1 MKRWIIIILTILV
14 LAGGVLGYIFYTQ
27 VYADNVADSE
37 TGIHEL
43 YVRSDWNYDSLT
55 TALYPMLI
63 DYNSFNRLAQQMNLP
78 NKVIPGKYV
87 IADSLGNRPL
97 IQQLRS
103 GRTKDVEVI
112 LTGTL
117 TRERILPT
125 ISSYLEVDS
134 TDLNELLSNRRIL
147 DSLGFNQENWPCLFI
162 ANTYRFNWAATS
174 EDVLNRFVKERAKF
188 WSGERTEK
196 AKRLGL
202 SKNEVIILASIV
214 DGETTKFDEM
224 ARIAGLYLNRLEMNM
239 LLQSDPTIRYLMPE
253 SDRQRVTYADLERES
268 PYNTYKNV
276 GLPPG
281 PILLPSVQAIDAV
294 LNAEDHS
301 FIFMCAKPDFSGYH
315 SFAKTLSQHNRNKAL
330 YTRELNRRG
339 IYR

>member
-1 MKRWIIIILTILV
+1 MKRWIIIILAILV
-14 LAGGVLGYIFYTQ
+14 LGSGVMAYVFYTQ
-27 VYADNVADSE
+27 VYADNVTDSE
-37 TGIHEL
+37 TGLHEL
-43 YVRSDWNYDSLT
+43 YVKSSWNYDSLT
-55 TALYPMLI
+55 TALYPILN
-63 DYNSFNRLAQQMNLP
+63 DYNSFNRLAQRMNLP

-103 GRTKDVEVI
+103 GTTQDVEVV

-117 TRERILPT
+117 TRERIIPT
-125 ISSYLEVDS
+125 IASYLEVDS
-134 TDLNELLSNRRIL
+134 VELQALLSNTSVL
-147 DSLGFNQENWPCLFI
+147 DSLGFNQENWPCLFV
-162 ANTYRFNWAATS
+162 ANTYRFNWAAS
-174 EDVLNRFVKERAKF
+174 AKDVVERFVKERAKF

-196 AKRLGL
+196 AKLLGL
-202 SKNEVIILASIV
+202 SKNQVIILASIV

-239 LLQSDPTIRYLMPE
+239 LLQSDPTVRYLMPE
-253 SDRQRVTYADLERES
+253 SYRQRVTYADLERES
-268 PYNTYKNV
+268 PYNTYRNV

-294 LNAEDHS
+294 LNAENHN

-315 SFAKTLSQHNRNKAL
+315 SFAKTLGQHNRNKAL

>member
-1 MKRWIIIILTILV
+1 MKRWIIIILAILV
-14 LAGGVLGYIFYTQ
+14 LGGGVMAYVFYTQ
-27 VYADNVADSE
+27 VYADNVTDTE
-37 TGIHEL
+37 TGLHEL
-43 YVRSDWNYDSLT
+43 YVKSSWNYDSLT
-55 TALYPMLI
+55 TALYPILN
-63 DYNSFNRLAQQMNLP
+63 DYNSFNRLAQRMNLP

-103 GRTKDVEVI
+103 GTTQDVEVV

-117 TRERILPT
+117 TRERIIPT
-125 ISSYLEVDS
+125 IASYLEVDS
-134 TDLNELLSNRRIL
+134 VDLQALLSNTSIL
-147 DSLGFNQENWPCLFI
+147 DSLGFNQENWPCLFV
-162 ANTYRFNWAATS
+162 ANTYRFNWAAS
-174 EDVLNRFVKERAKF
+174 AKDVVERFVKERSKF

-196 AKRLGL
+196 AKLLGL
-202 SKNEVIILASIV
+202 TKNEVIILASIV

-239 LLQSDPTIRYLMPE
+239 LLQSDPTVRYLMPE

-268 PYNTYKNV
+268 PYNTYRNV

-294 LNAEDHS
+294 LNAENHN

-315 SFAKTLSQHNRNKAL
+315 SFAKTLGQHNRNKAL

>member
-1 MKRWIIIILTILV
+1 MAYV
-14 LAGGVLGYIFYTQ
+14 FYTQ
-27 VYADNVADSE
+27 VYADNVTDTE
-37 TGIHEL
+37 TGLHEL
-43 YVRSDWNYDSLT
+43 YVKSSWNYDSLT
-55 TALYPMLI
+55 TALFPILN
-63 DYNSFNRLAQQMNLP
+63 DYNSFNRLAQRMNLP

-103 GRTKDVEVI
+103 GTTQDVEVV

-117 TRERILPT
+117 TRERIIPT
-125 ISSYLEVDS
+125 IASYLEVDS
-134 TDLNELLSNRRIL
+134 VEFQALLSNTSVL
-147 DSLGFNQENWPCLFI
+147 DSLGFNQENWPCLFV
-162 ANTYRFNWAATS
+162 ANTYRFNWAAS
-174 EDVLNRFVKERAKF
+174 AKDVVERFVKERSKF

-196 AKRLGL
+196 AKLLGL
-202 SKNEVIILASIV
+202 TKNEVIILASIV

-239 LLQSDPTIRYLMPE
+239 LLQSDPTVRYLMPE

-268 PYNTYKNV
+268 PYNTYRNV

-294 LNAEDHS
+294 LNAENHN

-315 SFAKTLSQHNRNKAL
+315 SFAKTLGQHNRNKAL

>member
-1 MKRWIIIILTILV
+1 M
-14 LAGGVLGYIFYTQ
+14 AYFFYTQ
-27 VYADNVADSE
+27 VYADNVTDSE
-37 TGIHEL
+37 TGVHEL
-43 YVRSDWNYDSLT
+43 YIKSSWNYDSLT
-55 TALYPMLI
+55 TALYPII
-63 DYNSFNRLAQQMNLP
+63 DDFNSFNRLAQRMNLP

-103 GRTKDVEVI
+103 GTTQDVEVV

-117 TRERILPT
+117 TRERIIPT
-125 ISSYLEVDS
+125 IASYLEVDS
-134 TDLNELLSNRRIL
+134 VELQALLSNTSVL
-147 DSLGFNQENWPCLFI
+147 DSLGFNQENWPCLFV
-162 ANTYRFNWAATS
+162 ANTYRFNWAAS
-174 EDVLNRFVKERAKF
+174 AKDVVERFVRERSKF

-196 AKRLGL
+196 AKLLGL
-202 SKNEVIILASIV
+202 TKNEVIILASIV

-239 LLQSDPTIRYLMPE
+239 LLQSDPTVRYLMPE

-268 PYNTYKNV
+268 PYNTYRNV

-294 LNAEDHS
+294 LNAENHN

-315 SFAKTLSQHNRNKAL
+315 SFAKTLGQHNRNKAL

>member
-1 MKRWIIIILTILV
+1 MAYV
-14 LAGGVLGYIFYTQ
+14 FYTQ
-27 VYADNVADSE
+27 VYADNVTDTE
-37 TGIHEL
+37 TGVHEL
-43 YVRSDWNYDSLT
+43 YVKSSWNYDSLT
-55 TALYPMLI
+55 TALLPILN
-63 DYNSFNRLAQQMNLP
+63 DYNSFNRLAQRMNLP

-103 GRTKDVEVI
+103 GTTQDVEVV

-117 TRERILPT
+117 TRERIIPT
-125 ISSYLEVDS
+125 IASYLEVDS
-134 TDLNELLSNRRIL
+134 VDLQALLSNTSIL
-147 DSLGFNQENWPCLFI
+147 DSLGFNEENWPCLFV
-162 ANTYRFNWAATS
+162 ANTYRFNWAAS
-174 EDVLNRFVKERAKF
+174 AKDVVERFVKERSKF

-196 AKRLGL
+196 AKLLGL
-202 SKNEVIILASIV
+202 TKNEVIILASIV

-239 LLQSDPTIRYLMPE
+239 LLQSDPTVRYLMPE

-294 LNAEDHS
+294 LNAENHN

-315 SFAKTLSQHNRNKAL
+315 SFAKTLGQHNRNKAL

>member
-1 MKRWIIIILTILV
+1 MAYV
-14 LAGGVLGYIFYTQ
+14 FYTQ
-27 VYADNVADSE
+27 VYADNVTDTE
-37 TGIHEL
+37 TGLHEL
-43 YVRSDWNYDSLT
+43 YVKSSWNYDSLT
-55 TALYPMLI
+55 TALFPILN
-63 DYNSFNRLAQQMNLP
+63 DYNSFNRLAQRMNLP

-103 GRTKDVEVI
+103 GTTQDVEVV

-117 TRERILPT
+117 TRERIIPT
-125 ISSYLEVDS
+125 IASYLEVDS
-134 TDLNELLSNRRIL
+134 VDLQALLSNTSIL
-147 DSLGFNQENWPCLFI
+147 DSLGFNQENWPCLFV
-162 ANTYRFNWAATS
+162 ANTYRFNWAAS
-174 EDVLNRFVKERAKF
+174 AKDVVERFVKERSKF

-196 AKRLGL
+196 AKLLGL
-202 SKNEVIILASIV
+202 TKNEVIILASIV

-239 LLQSDPTIRYLMPE
+239 LLQSDPTVRYLMPE

-268 PYNTYKNV
+268 PYNTYRNV

-294 LNAEDHS
+294 LNAENHN

-315 SFAKTLSQHNRNKAL
+315 SFAKTLGQHNRNKAL

>member
-1 MKRWIIIILTILV
+1 MAYV
-14 LAGGVLGYIFYTQ
+14 FYTQ
-27 VYADNVADSE
+27 VYADNVTDSE
-37 TGIHEL
+37 TGLHEL
-43 YVRSDWNYDSLT
+43 YVKSSWNYDSLT
-55 TALYPMLI
+55 TALYPILN
-63 DYNSFNRLAQQMNLP
+63 DYNSFNRLAQRMNLP

-103 GRTKDVEVI
+103 GTTQDVEVV

-117 TRERILPT
+117 TRERIIPT
-125 ISSYLEVDS
+125 IASYLEVDS
-134 TDLNELLSNRRIL
+134 VELQALLSNTSVL
-147 DSLGFNQENWPCLFI
+147 DSLGFNQENWPCLFV
-162 ANTYRFNWAATS
+162 ANTYRFNWAAS
-174 EDVLNRFVKERAKF
+174 AKDVVERFVKERSKF

-196 AKRLGL
+196 AKLLGL
-202 SKNEVIILASIV
+202 SKNQVIILASIV

-239 LLQSDPTIRYLMPE
+239 LLQSDPTVRYLMPE

-268 PYNTYKNV
+268 PYNTYRNV

-294 LNAEDHS
+294 LNAENHN

-315 SFAKTLSQHNRNKAL
+315 SFAKTLGQHNRNKAL

>member
-1 MKRWIIIILTILV
+1 MAYV
-14 LAGGVLGYIFYTQ
+14 FYTQ
-27 VYADNVADSE
+27 VYADNVTDTE
-37 TGIHEL
+37 TGLHEL
-43 YVRSDWNYDSLT
+43 YVKSSWNYDSLT
-55 TALYPMLI
+55 TALFPILN
-63 DYNSFNRLAQQMNLP
+63 DYNSFNRLAQRMNLP

-103 GRTKDVEVI
+103 GTTQDVEVV

-117 TRERILPT
+117 TRERIIPT
-125 ISSYLEVDS
+125 IASYLEVDS
-134 TDLNELLSNRRIL
+134 VDLQALLSNTSIL

-162 ANTYRFNWAATS
+162 ANTYRFNWAAS
-174 EDVLNRFVKERAKF
+174 AKDVVERFVKERSKF

-196 AKRLGL
+196 AKLLGL
-202 SKNEVIILASIV
+202 TKNEVIILASIV

-239 LLQSDPTIRYLMPE
+239 LLQSDPTVRYLMPE

-268 PYNTYKNV
+268 PYNTYRNV

-294 LNAEDHS
+294 LNAENHN

-315 SFAKTLSQHNRNKAL
+315 SFAKTLGQHNRNKAL

>member
-1 MKRWIIIILTILV
+1 M
-14 LAGGVLGYIFYTQ
+14 AYFFYTQ
-27 VYADNVADSE
+27 VYADNVIDSE
-37 TGIHEL
+37 TGVHEL
-43 YVRSDWNYDSLT
+43 YIKSSWNYDSLT
-55 TALYPMLI
+55 TALYPILN
-63 DYNSFNRLAQQMNLP
+63 DYNSFNRLAQRMNLP

-103 GRTKDVEVI
+103 GTTQDVEVV

-117 TRERILPT
+117 TRERIIPT
-125 ISSYLEVDS
+125 IASYLEVDS
-134 TDLNELLSNRRIL
+134 VELQALLSNTSVL
-147 DSLGFNQENWPCLFI
+147 DSLGFNQENWPCLFV
-162 ANTYRFNWAATS
+162 ANTYRFNWAAS
-174 EDVLNRFVKERAKF
+174 AKDVVERFVKERSKF

-196 AKRLGL
+196 AKLLGL
-202 SKNEVIILASIV
+202 TKNEVIILASIV

-239 LLQSDPTIRYLMPE
+239 LLQSDPTVRYLMPE

-268 PYNTYKNV
+268 PYNTYRNV

-294 LNAEDHS
+294 LNAENHN

-315 SFAKTLSQHNRNKAL
+315 SFAKTLGQHNRNKAL

>member
-1 MKRWIIIILTILV
+1 MAYV
-14 LAGGVLGYIFYTQ
+14 FYTQ
-27 VYADNVADSE
+27 VYADNVTDSE
-37 TGIHEL
+37 TGLHEL
-43 YVRSDWNYDSLT
+43 YVKSSWNYDSLT
-55 TALYPMLI
+55 TALYPILN
-63 DYNSFNRLAQQMNLP
+63 DYNSFNRLAQRMNLP

-103 GRTKDVEVI
+103 GTTQDVEVV

-117 TRERILPT
+117 TRERIIPT
-125 ISSYLEVDS
+125 IASYLEVDS
-134 TDLNELLSNRRIL
+134 VEFQALLSNTSVL
-147 DSLGFNQENWPCLFI
+147 DSLGFNQENWPCLFV
-162 ANTYRFNWAATS
+162 ANTYRFNWAAS
-174 EDVLNRFVKERAKF
+174 AKDVVERFVKERSKF

-196 AKRLGL
+196 AKLLGL
-202 SKNEVIILASIV
+202 TKNEVIILASIV

-239 LLQSDPTIRYLMPE
+239 LLQSDPTVRYLMPE

-268 PYNTYKNV
+268 PYNTYRNV

-294 LNAEDHS
+294 LNAENHN

-315 SFAKTLSQHNRNKAL
+315 SFAKTLGQHNRNKAL

>member
-1 MKRWIIIILTILV
+1 MKRWIIIILAILV
-14 LAGGVLGYIFYTQ
+14 LGGGVMAYVFYTQ
-27 VYADNVADSE
+27 VYADNVTDTE
-37 TGIHEL
+37 TGVHEL
-43 YVRSDWNYDSLT
+43 YVKSSWNYDSLT
-55 TALYPMLI
+55 TALLPILN
-63 DYNSFNRLAQQMNLP
+63 DYNSFNRLAQRMNLP

-103 GRTKDVEVI
+103 GTTQDVEVV

-117 TRERILPT
+117 TRERIIPT
-125 ISSYLEVDS
+125 IASYLEVDS
-134 TDLNELLSNRRIL
+134 VDLQALLSNTSIL
-147 DSLGFNQENWPCLFI
+147 DSLGFNEENWPCLFV
-162 ANTYRFNWAATS
+162 ANTYRFNWAAS
-174 EDVLNRFVKERAKF
+174 AKDVVERFVKERSKF

-196 AKRLGL
+196 AKLLGL
-202 SKNEVIILASIV
+202 TKNEVIILASIV

-239 LLQSDPTIRYLMPE
+239 LLQSDPTVRYLMPE

-294 LNAEDHS
+294 LNAENHN

-315 SFAKTLSQHNRNKAL
+315 SFAKTLGQHNRNKAL

>member
-1 MKRWIIIILTILV
+1 MAYV
-14 LAGGVLGYIFYTQ
+14 FYTQ
-27 VYADNVADSE
+27 VYADNVTDSE
-37 TGIHEL
+37 TGLHEL
-43 YVRSDWNYDSLT
+43 YVKSSWNYDSLT
-55 TALYPMLI
+55 TALYPILN
-63 DYNSFNRLAQQMNLP
+63 DYNSFNRLAQRMNLP

-103 GRTKDVEVI
+103 GTTQDVEVV

-117 TRERILPT
+117 TRERIIPT
-125 ISSYLEVDS
+125 IASYLEVDS
-134 TDLNELLSNRRIL
+134 VELQALLSNTSVL
-147 DSLGFNQENWPCLFI
+147 DSLGFNQENWPCLFV
-162 ANTYRFNWAATS
+162 ANTYRFNWAAS
-174 EDVLNRFVKERAKF
+174 AKDVVERFVRERSKF

-196 AKRLGL
+196 AKLLGL
-202 SKNEVIILASIV
+202 TKNEVIILASIV

-239 LLQSDPTIRYLMPE
+239 LLQSDPTVRYLMPE

-268 PYNTYKNV
+268 PYNTYRNV

-294 LNAEDHS
+294 LNAENHN

-315 SFAKTLSQHNRNKAL
+315 SFAKTLGQHNRNKAL

>member
-1 MKRWIIIILTILV
+1 MAYV
-14 LAGGVLGYIFYTQ
+14 FYTQ
-27 VYADNVADSE
+27 VYADNVTDTE
-37 TGIHEL
+37 TGLHEL
-43 YVRSDWNYDSLT
+43 YVKSSWNYDSLT
-55 TALYPMLI
+55 TALYPILN
-63 DYNSFNRLAQQMNLP
+63 DYNSFNRLAQRMNLP

-103 GRTKDVEVI
+103 GTTQDVEVV

-117 TRERILPT
+117 TRERIIPT
-125 ISSYLEVDS
+125 IASYLEVDS
-134 TDLNELLSNRRIL
+134 VEFQALLSNTSVL

-162 ANTYRFNWAATS
+162 ANTYRFNWAAS
-174 EDVLNRFVKERAKF
+174 AKDVVERFVKERSKF

-196 AKRLGL
+196 AKLLGL
-202 SKNEVIILASIV
+202 TKNEVIILASIV

-239 LLQSDPTIRYLMPE
+239 LLQSDPTVRYLMPE

-268 PYNTYKNV
+268 PYNTYRNV

-294 LNAEDHS
+294 LNAENHN

-315 SFAKTLSQHNRNKAL
+315 SFAKTLGQHNRNKAL

>member
-1 MKRWIIIILTILV
+1 MAYV
-14 LAGGVLGYIFYTQ
+14 FYTQ
-27 VYADNVADSE
+27 VYADNVTDTE
-37 TGIHEL
+37 TGLHEL
-43 YVRSDWNYDSLT
+43 YVKSSWNYDSLT
-55 TALYPMLI
+55 TALFPILN
-63 DYNSFNRLAQQMNLP
+63 DYNSFNRLAQRMNLP

-103 GRTKDVEVI
+103 GTTQDVEVV

-117 TRERILPT
+117 TRERIIPT
-125 ISSYLEVDS
+125 IASYLEVDS
-134 TDLNELLSNRRIL
+134 VEFQALLSNTSVL

-162 ANTYRFNWAATS
+162 ANTYRFNWAAS
-174 EDVLNRFVKERAKF
+174 AKDVVERFVKERSKF

-196 AKRLGL
+196 AKLLGL
-202 SKNEVIILASIV
+202 TKNEVIILASIV

-239 LLQSDPTIRYLMPE
+239 LLQSDPTVRYLMPE

-268 PYNTYKNV
+268 PYNTYRNV

-294 LNAEDHS
+294 LNAENHN

-315 SFAKTLSQHNRNKAL
+315 SFAKTLGQHNRNKAL

>member
-1 MKRWIIIILTILV
+1 MAYV
-14 LAGGVLGYIFYTQ
+14 FYTQ
-27 VYADNVADSE
+27 VYADNVTDTE
-37 TGIHEL
+37 TGLHEL
-43 YVRSDWNYDSLT
+43 YVKSSWNYDSLT
-55 TALYPMLI
+55 TALFPILN
-63 DYNSFNRLAQQMNLP
+63 DYNSFNRLAQRMNLP

-103 GRTKDVEVI
+103 GTTQDVEVV

-117 TRERILPT
+117 TRERIIPT
-125 ISSYLEVDS
+125 IASYLEVDS
-134 TDLNELLSNRRIL
+134 VEFQALLSNTSVL

-162 ANTYRFNWAATS
+162 ANTYRFNWAAS
-174 EDVLNRFVKERAKF
+174 AKDVVERFVKERSKF

-196 AKRLGL
+196 AKLLGL
-202 SKNEVIILASIV
+202 TKNEVIILASIV

-239 LLQSDPTIRYLMPE
+239 LLQSDPTVRYLMPE

-294 LNAEDHS
+294 LNAENHS

-315 SFAKTLSQHNRNKAL
+315 NFAKSLGQHNRNKAL

>member
-1 MKRWIIIILTILV
+1 MAYV
-14 LAGGVLGYIFYTQ
+14 FYTQ
-27 VYADNVADSE
+27 VYADNVTDSE
-37 TGIHEL
+37 TGLHEL
-43 YVRSDWNYDSLT
+43 YVKSSWNYDSLT
-55 TALYPMLI
+55 TALFPILN
-63 DYNSFNRLAQQMNLP
+63 DYNSFNRLAQRMNLP

-103 GRTKDVEVI
+103 GTTQDVEVV

-117 TRERILPT
+117 TRERIIPT
-125 ISSYLEVDS
+125 IASYLEVDS
-134 TDLNELLSNRRIL
+134 VEFQALLSNTSVL

-162 ANTYRFNWAATS
+162 ANTYRFNWAAS
-174 EDVLNRFVKERAKF
+174 AKDVVERFVKERSKF

-196 AKRLGL
+196 AKLLGL
-202 SKNEVIILASIV
+202 TKNEVIILASIV

-239 LLQSDPTIRYLMPE
+239 LLQSDPTVRYLMPE

-268 PYNTYKNV
+268 PYNTYRNV

-294 LNAEDHS
+294 LNAENHN

-315 SFAKTLSQHNRNKAL
+315 SFAKTLGQHNRNKAL